1 MLLPCEDN
9 ILRNVTM
16 DRPSR
21 RVSMYESLPR
31 DIELGITCVFEKEID
46 LARKMEVLKKEI

>member
-1 MLLPCEDN
+1 
-9 ILRNVTM
+9 M

-21 RVSMYESLPR
+21 RVGKYDCLPR

-46 LARKMEVLKKEI
+46 LARKLEVLKKET

>member
-1 MLLPCEDN
+1 
-9 ILRNVTM
+9 M

-21 RVSMYESLPR
+21 RVGKYDSLPR

-46 LARKMEVLKKEI
+46 LARKVEVLKKEI